1 MAALWLFVPGL
12 DYTLMEHA
20 PVLPS
25 PSHLSLRICH
35 FAYVS
40 ILLAENK
47 NVSVW
52 GWDGAES
59 QGELF
64 GIEKHSRCPWTSH
77 A

>member
-20 PVLPS
+20 PVLLS

-52 GWDGAES
+52 G
-59 QGELF
+59 
-64 GIEKHSRCPWTSH
+64 
-77 A
+77 